1 MLIKATTV
9 SNCTEI
15 GIFILLQATLK
26 AEINGKEIST
36 MVSTSDLSISSGST
50 LHQLTARALIN
61 DWEEGL
67 LAPDH
72 LHHQVSRW
80 G

>member
-1 MLIKATTV
+1 VLIKATTV

-36 MVSTSDLSISSGST
+36 MVSTSDLSITSGST

>member
-36 MVSTSDLSISSGST
+36 MVSTSDLSITSGST

-72 LHHQVSRW
+72 LHHQVSWW

>member
-1 MLIKATTV
+1 VLIKATTV

-36 MVSTSDLSISSGST
+36 MVSTSDLSITCGST

>member
-36 MVSTSDLSISSGST
+36 MVSTSDLSITSGST